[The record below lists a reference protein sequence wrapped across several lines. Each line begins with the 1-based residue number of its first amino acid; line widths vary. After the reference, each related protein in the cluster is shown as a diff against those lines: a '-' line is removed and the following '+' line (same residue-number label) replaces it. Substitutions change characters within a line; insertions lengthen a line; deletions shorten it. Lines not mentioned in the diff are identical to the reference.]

1 MHVHSHT
8 HAHTHTLLHR
18 RATDRDS
25 TVLVVAFI
33 SLQLLDSTERLI
45 SFYNELYN
53 DKEAVYSGSVL
64 LDSQYLPGDDG
75 WRVGECGTVSTE
87 TKSEMSQSSE
97 DGKTF
102 TPFTFA
108 STCLFLPFP
117 LSVPLLGNLASYNH
131 LW

>member
-1 MHVHSHT
+1 MFIHT

-45 SFYNELYN
+45 RFYNELYN
-53 DKEAVYSGSVL
+53 DKEAVHSGSVL

-87 TKSEMSQSSE
+87 TRSEMSQSSE

-102 TPFTFA
+102 TAFTFA
-108 STCLFLPFP
+108 STCCVSSIPTVSTTARKSSIL
-117 LSVPLLGNLASYNH
+117 
-131 LW
+131 